1 MFLVKKISVVIV
13 VLICFLA
20 CSQESFIK
28 LQKKA
33 QEQENDGSKRPSY
46 VDSDYEVFSETIFL
60 QNMVYQP
67 IEERNAFFQLTKD
80 GDDSFNPETSVIL
93 LNEPSDNNEKNP
105 PLYQND
111 PNNNANNEKNP
122 PLYQND
128 PNNNANNE
136 KNPPLYQND
145 PNNNANNE
153 KSPFLYKP
161 KRKAKNPKLIEYSQ
175 QDFYPLKNGDI
186 MMSKE
191 GDQWL
196 IEIKSKALKR
206 FLKDQNDK
214 DRQIQTFTFNDT
226 KTQIAQFKGK
236 ISSYVYTTNDSDL
249 SLRPFYESF
258 LLEKKSDDL
267 YMVDKALDA
276 IEVSKCQMVLKKHST
291 DKLDS
296 QHKAISIDLDF
307 KKERFKSDTELF
319 LECQS

>member
-1 MFLVKKISVVIV
+1 M
-13 VLICFLA
+13 
-20 CSQESFIK
+20 
-28 LQKKA
+28 QKKA

-60 QNMVYQP
+60 QNMVHQP
-67 IEERNAFFQLTKD
+67 IKERDAFAQLTKD

-93 LNEPSDNNEKNP
+93 LNEPSDNDTKNP
-105 PLYQND
+105 PLNQNES
-111 PNNNANNEKNP
+111 NTNTANNDIKN
-122 PLYQND
+122 
-128 PNNNANNE
+128 
-136 KNPPLYQND
+136 
-145 PNNNANNE
+145 
-153 KSPFLYKP
+153 PFLYKP
-161 KRKAKNPKLIEYSQ
+161 KRKTKDPKLIEYSQ
-175 QDFYPLKNGDI
+175 QNFYPLKDGDI

-236 ISSYVYTTNDSDL
+236 ISSYVYTTNNSNL

-267 YMVDKALDA
+267 YTIGAHKALDA
-276 IEVSKCQMVLKKHST
+276 IEISKCQMVLKKHST

>member
-1 MFLVKKISVVIV
+1 MFLVKKIGVVIA
-13 VLICFLA
+13 VLMCFLA
-20 CSQESFIK
+20 CSQERFIQ

-67 IEERNAFFQLTKD
+67 TEERDAFAQLTKD
-80 GDDSFNPETSVIL
+80 GDDSFNHETSVIL
-93 LNEPSDNNEKNP
+93 LDEPSDNDTKNP
-105 PLYQND
+105 PLYQNES
-111 PNNNANNEKNP
+111 NTNTANNDTKN
-122 PLYQND
+122 
-128 PNNNANNE
+128 
-136 KNPPLYQND
+136 
-145 PNNNANNE
+145 
-153 KSPFLYKP
+153 PFLYKP
-161 KRKAKNPKLIEYSQ
+161 KRKTKDPKLIEYSQ
-175 QDFYPLKNGDI
+175 QNFYPLKDGDI

-206 FLKDQNDK
+206 FLRDQNDK

-236 ISSYVYTTNDSDL
+236 ISSYVYTTNNSDL

-258 LLEKKSDDL
+258 LLEKKSDDF
-267 YMVDKALDA
+267 YTIGAIGDKALDA
-276 IEVSKCQMVLKKHST
+276 IEISKCQMVLKKHST

>member
-1 MFLVKKISVVIV
+1 MFLVKKIGVVVV
-13 VLICFLA
+13 VLIGFLA
-20 CSQESFIK
+20 CSQERFIK

-60 QNMVYQP
+60 KNMVYQP
-67 IEERNAFFQLTKD
+67 TEERDSFAQLTKD
-80 GDDSFNPETSVIL
+80 GNDSFNPETSVIL
-93 LNEPSDNNEKNP
+93 LNEPSDNDTKNLPLNQNESNT
-105 PLYQND
+105 NT
-111 PNNNANNEKNP
+111 ANNDTKN
-122 PLYQND
+122 
-128 PNNNANNE
+128 
-136 KNPPLYQND
+136 
-145 PNNNANNE
+145 
-153 KSPFLYKP
+153 PFLYKP
-161 KRKAKNPKLIEYSQ
+161 KRKTKNPKLIEYSQ
-175 QDFYPLKNGDI
+175 QNFYPLKDGDI

-236 ISSYVYTTNDSDL
+236 ISSYVYTTNNSDL

-258 LLEKKSDDL
+258 LLEKKSDDF
-267 YMVDKALDA
+267 YTIGAIGDKALDA
-276 IEVSKCQMVLKKHST
+276 IEISKCQMVLKKHST

-319 LECQS
+319 LECLKES

>member
-1 MFLVKKISVVIV
+1 MFLVKKIGVVVV
-13 VLICFLA
+13 VLIGFLA
-20 CSQESFIK
+20 CSQERFIQ

-60 QNMVYQP
+60 QNMVHQP
-67 IEERNAFFQLTKD
+67 IKERDAFAQLTKD

-93 LNEPSDNNEKNP
+93 LNEPSDNDTKNP
-105 PLYQND
+105 PLNQNESS
-111 PNNNANNEKNP
+111 NNTASNDTKN
-122 PLYQND
+122 
-128 PNNNANNE
+128 
-136 KNPPLYQND
+136 
-145 PNNNANNE
+145 
-153 KSPFLYKP
+153 PFLYKP
-161 KRKAKNPKLIEYSQ
+161 KRKTKNPKLIEYSQ
-175 QDFYPLKNGDI
+175 QNFYPLKDGDI
-186 MMSKE
+186 VMSKE
-191 GDQWL
+191 RDQWL

-236 ISSYVYTTNDSDL
+236 ISSYVYTTNNSNL

-258 LLEKKSDDL
+258 LLEKKSDDF
-267 YMVDKALDA
+267 YTMIGDKALDA
-276 IEVSKCQMVLKKHST
+276 IEIQKCQMVLKKHST

>member
-1 MFLVKKISVVIV
+1 M
-13 VLICFLA
+13 
-20 CSQESFIK
+20 
-28 LQKKA
+28 QKKA
-33 QEQENDGSKRPSY
+33 QEQENDGSQRPSY

-67 IEERNAFFQLTKD
+67 IEERNAFFQLTNDEDNDPK
-80 GDDSFNPETSVIL
+80 ETPLIL

-105 PLYQND
+105 LLY
-111 PNNNANNEKNP
+111 PNESHNNTNNANNDIKN
-122 PLYQND
+122 
-128 PNNNANNE
+128 
-136 KNPPLYQND
+136 
-145 PNNNANNE
+145 
-153 KSPFLYKP
+153 PFLYKP
-161 KRKAKNPKLIEYSQ
+161 KRKTKNPKLIEYSQ

-186 MMSKE
+186 IMSKQ

-276 IEVSKCQMVLKKHST
+276 IEISKCQMVLKKHST

>member
-1 MFLVKKISVVIV
+1 MFLVKKIGVVIMI
-13 VLICFLA
+13 LICFLA
-20 CSQESFIK
+20 CSQERFIK

-80 GDDSFNPETSVIL
+80 EDDSFNPETSVIL
-93 LNEPSDNNEKNP
+93 LNEPSDNDTKNP
-105 PLYQND
+105 PLYPNES
-111 PNNNANNEKNP
+111 NNNTANNDTKN
-122 PLYQND
+122 
-128 PNNNANNE
+128 
-136 KNPPLYQND
+136 
-145 PNNNANNE
+145 
-153 KSPFLYKP
+153 PFLYKP

-175 QDFYPLKNGDI
+175 QDFYPLKDGDI
-186 MMSKE
+186 IMSKE

-196 IEIKSKALKR
+196 IEIQSKALKR

-236 ISSYVYTTNDSDL
+236 ISSYVYTTNNSDL

-258 LLEKKSDDL
+258 LLEKKSDDF
-267 YMVDKALDA
+267 YTIGAIGDKALDA
-276 IEVSKCQMVLKKHST
+276 IKISKCQMVLKKHST

-319 LECQS
+319 LECLKES

>member
-1 MFLVKKISVVIV
+1 MFLVKKISVVIMI
-13 VLICFLA
+13 LICFLA
-20 CSQESFIK
+20 CSQERFIQ

-33 QEQENDGSKRPSY
+33 QEQENDGSQRPSY

-80 GDDSFNPETSVIL
+80 GDDSFNPKTSVIL

-122 PLYQND
+122 
-128 PNNNANNE
+128 
-136 KNPPLYQND
+136 
-145 PNNNANNE
+145 
-153 KSPFLYKP
+153 FLYKP
-161 KRKAKNPKLIEYSQ
+161 KRKTKNPKLIEYSQ
-175 QDFYPLKNGDI
+175 QNFYPLKNGDI

-267 YMVDKALDA
+267 YTIGDKALDA
-276 IEVSKCQMVLKKHST
+276 IEISKCQMVLKKHST

>member
-1 MFLVKKISVVIV
+1 MI
-13 VLICFLA
+13 LICFLA
-20 CSQESFIK
+20 CSQERFIK

-33 QEQENDGSKRPSY
+33 QEQENDGSQRPSY

-80 GDDSFNPETSVIL
+80 GNDSFNPETSVIL
-93 LNEPSDNNEKNP
+93 LNEPSDNDTKNP
-105 PLYQND
+105 PLY
-111 PNNNANNEKNP
+111 PNESHNNTANNDTKN
-122 PLYQND
+122 
-128 PNNNANNE
+128 
-136 KNPPLYQND
+136 
-145 PNNNANNE
+145 
-153 KSPFLYKP
+153 PFLYKP

-175 QDFYPLKNGDI
+175 QNFYPLKDGDI
-186 MMSKE
+186 VMSKE

-236 ISSYVYTTNDSDL
+236 ISSYVYTTNNSDL

-258 LLEKKSDDL
+258 LLEKKSDNV
-267 YMVDKALDA
+267 YTIGDKALDT
-276 IEVSKCQMVLKKHST
+276 IEISKCQMVLKKHST

>member
-1 MFLVKKISVVIV
+1 MI
-13 VLICFLA
+13 LICFLA
-20 CSQESFIK
+20 CSQERFIK

-67 IEERNAFFQLTKD
+67 IEKRNAFFQLTKD
-80 GDDSFNPETSVIL
+80 GNDSFNPETSVIL
-93 LNEPSDNNEKNP
+93 LNEPSDNDTKNP

-122 PLYQND
+122 
-128 PNNNANNE
+128 
-136 KNPPLYQND
+136 
-145 PNNNANNE
+145 
-153 KSPFLYKP
+153 FLYKP
-161 KRKAKNPKLIEYSQ
+161 KRKTKNPKLIEYSQ
-175 QDFYPLKNGDI
+175 QNFYPLKDGDI
-186 MMSKE
+186 IMSKE

-196 IEIKSKALKR
+196 IEIQSKALKR

-236 ISSYVYTTNDSDL
+236 ISSYVYTTNNSDL

-267 YMVDKALDA
+267 YTIGAIGDKALDA
-276 IEVSKCQMVLKKHST
+276 IEISKCQMVLKKHST

>member
-1 MFLVKKISVVIV
+1 MFLVKKISVVIMI
-13 VLICFLA
+13 LICFLA
-20 CSQESFIK
+20 CSQERFIQ

-33 QEQENDGSKRPSY
+33 QEQENDGSQRPSY

-122 PLYQND
+122 
-128 PNNNANNE
+128 
-136 KNPPLYQND
+136 
-145 PNNNANNE
+145 
-153 KSPFLYKP
+153 FLYKP

-175 QDFYPLKNGDI
+175 QNFYPLKDGDI
-186 MMSKE
+186 MISKE

-196 IEIKSKALKR
+196 VEIQSKALKR

-258 LLEKKSDDL
+258 LLEKKSDNL

>member
-1 MFLVKKISVVIV
+1 MFLVKKIGVVIMILV
-13 VLICFLA
+13 CFLA

-28 LQKKA
+28 MQKKA

-80 GDDSFNPETSVIL
+80 EDNSFNPENSVIL

-105 PLYQND
+105 LSYPND
-111 PNNNANNEKNP
+111 PNNNEDNANNEKN
-122 PLYQND
+122 
-128 PNNNANNE
+128 
-136 KNPPLYQND
+136 
-145 PNNNANNE
+145 
-153 KSPFLYKP
+153 PFLYKP
-161 KRKAKNPKLIEYSQ
+161 KRKTKNPKLIEYSQ

-186 MMSKE
+186 IMSKE

-196 IEIKSKALKR
+196 IEIQSKALKR

-258 LLEKKSDDL
+258 LLEKKSDNV
-267 YMVDKALDA
+267 YTIENKALDTME
-276 IEVSKCQMVLKKHST
+276 ISKCQMVLKKHST

>member
-1 MFLVKKISVVIV
+1 M
-13 VLICFLA
+13 VLIGFLA
-20 CSQESFIK
+20 CSQERFIQ

-60 QNMVYQP
+60 QNMVHQP
-67 IEERNAFFQLTKD
+67 IKERDAFAQLTKD
-80 GDDSFNPETSVIL
+80 EDDSFNPETSVIL
-93 LNEPSDNNEKNP
+93 LDEPSDNDTKNP
-105 PLYQND
+105 PLNQNESS
-111 PNNNANNEKNP
+111 NNTASNDTKN
-122 PLYQND
+122 
-128 PNNNANNE
+128 
-136 KNPPLYQND
+136 
-145 PNNNANNE
+145 
-153 KSPFLYKP
+153 PFLYKP
-161 KRKAKNPKLIEYSQ
+161 KRKTKDPKLIEYSQ
-175 QDFYPLKNGDI
+175 QNFYPLKDGDI
-186 MMSKE
+186 VMSKE

-196 IEIKSKALKR
+196 IEIKSKSLKR

-236 ISSYVYTTNDSDL
+236 ISSYVYTTNNSNL

-258 LLEKKSDDL
+258 LLEKKSDDF
-267 YMVDKALDA
+267 YMIGAIGDKALDA
-276 IEVSKCQMVLKKHST
+276 IEIQKCQMVLKKHST

>member
-1 MFLVKKISVVIV
+1 MFLVKKIGVVIMILV
-13 VLICFLA
+13 CFLA

-28 LQKKA
+28 MQKKT

-80 GDDSFNPETSVIL
+80 EDNSFNPENSVIL
-93 LNEPSDNNEKNP
+93 LNEPSDNSETLYPNESHN
-105 PLYQND
+105 NT
-111 PNNNANNEKNP
+111 NNANNDVKN
-122 PLYQND
+122 
-128 PNNNANNE
+128 
-136 KNPPLYQND
+136 
-145 PNNNANNE
+145 
-153 KSPFLYKP
+153 PFLYKP
-161 KRKAKNPKLIEYSQ
+161 KRKTKNPKLIEYSQ

-186 MMSKE
+186 IMSKE

-196 IEIKSKALKR
+196 IEIQSKALKR

-258 LLEKKSDDL
+258 LLEKKSDNV
-267 YMVDKALDA
+267 YTIENKALDTME
-276 IEVSKCQMVLKKHST
+276 ISKCQMVLKKHST

-319 LECQS
+319 LECLKES

>member
-1 MFLVKKISVVIV
+1 MI
-13 VLICFLA
+13 LICFLA
-20 CSQESFIK
+20 CSQERFIK

-33 QEQENDGSKRPSY
+33 QEQENDGSQRPSY

-67 IEERNAFFQLTKD
+67 TEERDSFAQLTKD
-80 GDDSFNPETSVIL
+80 EDDSFNPKTSVIL

-122 PLYQND
+122 
-128 PNNNANNE
+128 
-136 KNPPLYQND
+136 
-145 PNNNANNE
+145 
-153 KSPFLYKP
+153 FLYKP
-161 KRKAKNPKLIEYSQ
+161 KRKTKNPKLIEYSQ
-175 QDFYPLKNGDI
+175 QNFYPLKDGDI
-186 MMSKE
+186 VMSRE

-236 ISSYVYTTNDSDL
+236 ISSYVYTTNNSDL

-258 LLEKKSDDL
+258 LLEKKSDNV
-267 YMVDKALDA
+267 YTIENKALDA
-276 IEVSKCQMVLKKHST
+276 IEIQKCQMVLKKHST

>member
-1 MFLVKKISVVIV
+1 MFLVKKISVVIMI
-13 VLICFLA
+13 LICFLA
-20 CSQESFIK
+20 CSQERFIK

-33 QEQENDGSKRPSY
+33 QEQENDGSQRPSY

-80 GDDSFNPETSVIL
+80 EDNSFNPETSVIL

-105 PLYQND
+105 PLYQNES
-111 PNNNANNEKNP
+111 NNNTANDDTKN
-122 PLYQND
+122 
-128 PNNNANNE
+128 
-136 KNPPLYQND
+136 
-145 PNNNANNE
+145 
-153 KSPFLYKP
+153 PFLYKP

-175 QDFYPLKNGDI
+175 QNFYPLKNGDI
-186 MMSKE
+186 IMSKE

-196 IEIKSKALKR
+196 VEIKSKALKR

-267 YMVDKALDA
+267 YTIGGKALDA

>member
-1 MFLVKKISVVIV
+1 MFLVKKIGVVVV
-13 VLICFLA
+13 VLIGFLA
-20 CSQESFIK
+20 CSQERFIQ

-60 QNMVYQP
+60 QNMVHQP
-67 IEERNAFFQLTKD
+67 IKERDAFAQLTKD
-80 GDDSFNPETSVIL
+80 EDDSFNPETSVIL
-93 LNEPSDNNEKNP
+93 LNEPSDNDTKNP
-105 PLYQND
+105 PLNQNES
-111 PNNNANNEKNP
+111 NNNTANNDIKN
-122 PLYQND
+122 
-128 PNNNANNE
+128 
-136 KNPPLYQND
+136 
-145 PNNNANNE
+145 
-153 KSPFLYKP
+153 PFLYKP
-161 KRKAKNPKLIEYSQ
+161 KRKTKDPKLIEYSQ
-175 QDFYPLKNGDI
+175 QNFYPLKDGDI
-186 MMSKE
+186 TMSKE

-196 IEIKSKALKR
+196 IKIKSKALKR

-236 ISSYVYTTNDSDL
+236 ISSYVYTTNNSNL

-258 LLEKKSDDL
+258 LLEKKSDDF
-267 YMVDKALDA
+267 YMIGAIGDKALDA
-276 IEVSKCQMVLKKHST
+276 IEIQKCQMVLKKHST

>member
-1 MFLVKKISVVIV
+1 MFLVKKIGVVVV
-13 VLICFLA
+13 VLIGFLA
-20 CSQESFIK
+20 CSQERFIQ

-60 QNMVYQP
+60 QNMVHQP
-67 IEERNAFFQLTKD
+67 IKERDAFAQLTKD
-80 GDDSFNPETSVIL
+80 EDDSFNSETSVIL
-93 LNEPSDNNEKNP
+93 LDEPSDNDTKNP
-105 PLYQND
+105 PLNQNES
-111 PNNNANNEKNP
+111 NTNTANNDVKN
-122 PLYQND
+122 
-128 PNNNANNE
+128 
-136 KNPPLYQND
+136 
-145 PNNNANNE
+145 
-153 KSPFLYKP
+153 PFLYKP
-161 KRKAKNPKLIEYSQ
+161 KRKTKDPKLIEYSQ
-175 QDFYPLKNGDI
+175 QNFYPLKDGDI
-186 MMSKE
+186 VMSKE

-236 ISSYVYTTNDSDL
+236 ISSYVYTTNNSNL
-249 SLRPFYESF
+249 SLMPFYESF
-258 LLEKKSDDL
+258 LLEKKSDDF
-267 YMVDKALDA
+267 YTIGAIGDKALDA
-276 IEVSKCQMVLKKHST
+276 IEIQKCQMVLKKHST

-307 KKERFKSDTELF
+307 KKEHFKSDTELF

>member
-1 MFLVKKISVVIV
+1 MFLVKKIGVIV
-13 VLICFLA
+13 VVLIGFLA
-20 CSQESFIK
+20 CSQERFIQ

-60 QNMVYQP
+60 KNMVYQP
-67 IEERNAFFQLTKD
+67 IKERDAFAQLTKD

-93 LNEPSDNNEKNP
+93 LNEPSDNDTKNP
-105 PLYQND
+105 PLNQNESS
-111 PNNNANNEKNP
+111 NNTASNDTKN
-122 PLYQND
+122 
-128 PNNNANNE
+128 
-136 KNPPLYQND
+136 
-145 PNNNANNE
+145 
-153 KSPFLYKP
+153 PFLYKP
-161 KRKAKNPKLIEYSQ
+161 KRKTKDPKLIEYSQ
-175 QDFYPLKNGDI
+175 QNFYPLKDGDI
-186 MMSKE
+186 IMSKE

-196 IEIKSKALKR
+196 IEIKSKSLKR

-236 ISSYVYTTNDSDL
+236 ISSYVYTTNNSDL

-258 LLEKKSDDL
+258 LLEKKSDDF
-267 YMVDKALDA
+267 YTIGDKALDA
-276 IEVSKCQMVLKKHST
+276 IEIQKCQMVLKKHST

>member
-1 MFLVKKISVVIV
+1 MFLVKKIGVVIMILV
-13 VLICFLA
+13 CFLA

-67 IEERNAFFQLTKD
+67 MEERNAFFQLTKD
-80 GDDSFNPETSVIL
+80 ENDSFNPETSVIL
-93 LNEPSDNNEKNP
+93 LNEPSDNDTKNP

-122 PLYQND
+122 
-128 PNNNANNE
+128 
-136 KNPPLYQND
+136 
-145 PNNNANNE
+145 
-153 KSPFLYKP
+153 FLYKP
-161 KRKAKNPKLIEYSQ
+161 KRKTKNPKLIEYSQ
-175 QDFYPLKNGDI
+175 QNFYPLKNGDI

-236 ISSYVYTTNDSDL
+236 ISSYVYTTNNSDL

-258 LLEKKSDDL
+258 LLEKKSDDF
-267 YMVDKALDA
+267 YTIGAIGDKALDA
-276 IEVSKCQMVLKKHST
+276 IEISKCQMVLKKHST

>member
-1 MFLVKKISVVIV
+1 MFLVKKIGVVVV
-13 VLICFLA
+13 VLMCFLA
-20 CSQESFIK
+20 CSQERFIQ

-60 QNMVYQP
+60 KNMVYQP
-67 IEERNAFFQLTKD
+67 IEEKDSFAQLTKD
-80 GDDSFNPETSVIL
+80 EDNSFNPETSVIL
-93 LNEPSDNNEKNP
+93 LNEPSGNDTKNP
-105 PLYQND
+105 PLYQNES
-111 PNNNANNEKNP
+111 NTNTANNDAKN
-122 PLYQND
+122 
-128 PNNNANNE
+128 
-136 KNPPLYQND
+136 
-145 PNNNANNE
+145 
-153 KSPFLYKP
+153 PFLYKP
-161 KRKAKNPKLIEYSQ
+161 KRKTKNPKLIEYSQ

-196 IEIKSKALKR
+196 VEIKSKALKR

-258 LLEKKSDDL
+258 LLEKKSDDF
-267 YMVDKALDA
+267 YTIGAIGDKALDA
-276 IEVSKCQMVLKKHST
+276 IEISKCQMVLKKHST

>member
-1 MFLVKKISVVIV
+1 MFLVKKIGVVVV
-13 VLICFLA
+13 VLMCFLA
-20 CSQESFIK
+20 CSQERFIQ

-60 QNMVYQP
+60 KNMVYQP
-67 IEERNAFFQLTKD
+67 TEERDSFAQLTKD
-80 GDDSFNPETSVIL
+80 ENDSFNPETSVIL
-93 LNEPSDNNEKNP
+93 LNEPSDNDTKNP
-105 PLYQND
+105 PLNQNES
-111 PNNNANNEKNP
+111 NTNTANDDTKN
-122 PLYQND
+122 
-128 PNNNANNE
+128 
-136 KNPPLYQND
+136 
-145 PNNNANNE
+145 
-153 KSPFLYKP
+153 PFLYKP
-161 KRKAKNPKLIEYSQ
+161 KRKTKNPKLIEYSQ
-175 QDFYPLKNGDI
+175 QNFYPLKDGDI
-186 MMSKE
+186 VMSKE

-236 ISSYVYTTNDSDL
+236 ISSYVYTTNNSDL
-249 SLRPFYESF
+249 SLRPFYKSF
-258 LLEKKSDDL
+258 LLEKKSDDF
-267 YMVDKALDA
+267 YTIGAIGDKALDA
-276 IEVSKCQMVLKKHST
+276 IEISKCQMVLKKHST

-319 LECQS
+319 LECLKES

>member
-1 MFLVKKISVVIV
+1 MFLVKKIGVVIMI
-13 VLICFLA
+13 LICFLA
-20 CSQESFIK
+20 CSQERFIK

-33 QEQENDGSKRPSY
+33 QEQENDGSQRPSY

-67 IEERNAFFQLTKD
+67 IEERNAFFQLTNDEDNDPK
-80 GDDSFNPETSVIL
+80 ETPLIL

-105 PLYQND
+105 LLY
-111 PNNNANNEKNP
+111 PNESHNNTNNANNDIKN
-122 PLYQND
+122 
-128 PNNNANNE
+128 
-136 KNPPLYQND
+136 
-145 PNNNANNE
+145 
-153 KSPFLYKP
+153 PFLYKP
-161 KRKAKNPKLIEYSQ
+161 KRKTKDPKLIEYSQ
-175 QDFYPLKNGDI
+175 QNFYPLKDGDI
-186 MMSKE
+186 VMSKE

-236 ISSYVYTTNDSDL
+236 ISSYVYTTNNSNL

-258 LLEKKSDDL
+258 LLEKKSDDF
-267 YMVDKALDA
+267 YTIGAIGDKALDA
-276 IEVSKCQMVLKKHST
+276 IEIQKCQMVLKKHST

-319 LECQS
+319 LECLKES

>member
-1 MFLVKKISVVIV
+1 MI
-13 VLICFLA
+13 LICFLA

-60 QNMVYQP
+60 KNMVYQP
-67 IEERNAFFQLTKD
+67 TEERDSFAQLTKD
-80 GDDSFNPETSVIL
+80 ENDSFNPETSVIL

-122 PLYQND
+122 
-128 PNNNANNE
+128 
-136 KNPPLYQND
+136 
-145 PNNNANNE
+145 
-153 KSPFLYKP
+153 FLYKP

-175 QDFYPLKNGDI
+175 QNFYPLKNGDI
-186 MMSKE
+186 VMSKE

-236 ISSYVYTTNDSDL
+236 ISSYVYTTNNSDL

-258 LLEKKSDDL
+258 LLEKKSDDF
-267 YMVDKALDA
+267 YTIGAIGDKALDA
-276 IEVSKCQMVLKKHST
+276 IEISKCQMVLKKHST

>member
-1 MFLVKKISVVIV
+1 MI
-13 VLICFLA
+13 LICFLA
-20 CSQESFIK
+20 CSQERFIK

-33 QEQENDGSKRPSY
+33 QEQENDGSQRPSY
-46 VDSDYEVFSETIFL
+46 VDSDHEVFSETIFL

-80 GDDSFNPETSVIL
+80 GNDSFNPETSVIL
-93 LNEPSDNNEKNP
+93 LNEPSDNDTKNP
-105 PLYQND
+105 PLY
-111 PNNNANNEKNP
+111 PNESHNNTNNANNDTKN
-122 PLYQND
+122 L
-128 PNNNANNE
+128 
-136 KNPPLYQND
+136 
-145 PNNNANNE
+145 
-153 KSPFLYKP
+153 FLYKP
-161 KRKAKNPKLIEYSQ
+161 KRKTKNPKLIEYSQ

-186 MMSKE
+186 IMSKE

-196 IEIKSKALKR
+196 VEIKSKALKR

-249 SLRPFYESF
+249 SLRPFYKSF

-276 IEVSKCQMVLKKHST
+276 IEISKCQMVLKKHST

-319 LECQS
+319 LECLKGS

>member
-1 MFLVKKISVVIV
+1 MFLVKKIGVVVV
-13 VLICFLA
+13 VLMCFLA
-20 CSQESFIK
+20 CSQERFIQ

-60 QNMVYQP
+60 QNMVHQP
-67 IEERNAFFQLTKD
+67 IKERDAFAQLTNNE
-80 GDDSFNPETSVIL
+80 DDSFNPETSVIL
-93 LNEPSDNNEKNP
+93 LNEPSDNDAKNPPLNQNESNNNAASNDTKNP
-105 PLYQND
+105 PLY
-111 PNNNANNEKNP
+111 PNESHNNTNNANNDIKN
-122 PLYQND
+122 
-128 PNNNANNE
+128 
-136 KNPPLYQND
+136 
-145 PNNNANNE
+145 
-153 KSPFLYKP
+153 PFLYK

-186 MMSKE
+186 IMSKQ

-267 YMVDKALDA
+267 YTIGDKALDA

>member
-1 MFLVKKISVVIV
+1 M

-20 CSQESFIK
+20 CSQERFIK

-33 QEQENDGSKRPSY
+33 QEQENDGSQRPSY

-80 GDDSFNPETSVIL
+80 EDDSFNPETSVIL

-105 PLYQND
+105 PLNQNES
-111 PNNNANNEKNP
+111 NTNTANNDTKN
-122 PLYQND
+122 
-128 PNNNANNE
+128 
-136 KNPPLYQND
+136 
-145 PNNNANNE
+145 
-153 KSPFLYKP
+153 PFLYKP

-175 QDFYPLKNGDI
+175 QNFYPLKNGDI
-186 MMSKE
+186 MISKE

-196 IEIKSKALKR
+196 VEIKSKALKR

-267 YMVDKALDA
+267 YTIGDKALDT
-276 IEVSKCQMVLKKHST
+276 IEISKCQMVLKKHST

>member
-1 MFLVKKISVVIV
+1 MFLVKKIGVVVV
-13 VLICFLA
+13 VLIGFLA
-20 CSQESFIK
+20 CSQERFIQ

-67 IEERNAFFQLTKD
+67 IKERDAFAQLTKD
-80 GDDSFNPETSVIL
+80 EDDSFNHETSVIL
-93 LNEPSDNNEKNP
+93 LDEPSDNDTKNP
-105 PLYQND
+105 PLNQNES
-111 PNNNANNEKNP
+111 NNSAANNDIKN
-122 PLYQND
+122 
-128 PNNNANNE
+128 
-136 KNPPLYQND
+136 
-145 PNNNANNE
+145 
-153 KSPFLYKP
+153 PFLYKP
-161 KRKAKNPKLIEYSQ
+161 KRKTKDPKLIEYSQ
-175 QDFYPLKNGDI
+175 QNFYPLKDGDI
-186 MMSKE
+186 VMSKE

-236 ISSYVYTTNDSDL
+236 ISSYVYTTNNSNL

-258 LLEKKSDDL
+258 LLEKKSDDF
-267 YMVDKALDA
+267 YTIGAIGDKALDA
-276 IEVSKCQMVLKKHST
+276 IEIQKCQMVLKKHST

>member
-1 MFLVKKISVVIV
+1 MFLVKKIGVVIMI
-13 VLICFLA
+13 LICFLA
-20 CSQESFIK
+20 CSQERFIK

-33 QEQENDGSKRPSY
+33 QEQENDGSQRPSY

-80 GDDSFNPETSVIL
+80 EDNSFNPETSVIL

-105 PLYQND
+105 PLY
-111 PNNNANNEKNP
+111 P
-122 PLYQND
+122 
-128 PNNNANNE
+128 
-136 KNPPLYQND
+136 ND

-161 KRKAKNPKLIEYSQ
+161 KRKTKNPKLIEYSQ

-196 IEIKSKALKR
+196 VEIQSKALKR

-258 LLEKKSDDL
+258 LLEKKSDNV
-267 YMVDKALDA
+267 YTIENKALDT
-276 IEVSKCQMVLKKHST
+276 IEISKCQMVLKKHST

>member
-1 MFLVKKISVVIV
+1 MFLVKKIGVVVV
-13 VLICFLA
+13 VLIGFLA
-20 CSQESFIK
+20 CSQERFIQ

-60 QNMVYQP
+60 QNMVHHPIKERDAFVQP
-67 IEERNAFFQLTKD
+67 TKD

-93 LNEPSDNNEKNP
+93 LNEPSDNDTKNP
-105 PLYQND
+105 PLNQNESS
-111 PNNNANNEKNP
+111 NNTASNDTKN
-122 PLYQND
+122 
-128 PNNNANNE
+128 
-136 KNPPLYQND
+136 
-145 PNNNANNE
+145 
-153 KSPFLYKP
+153 PFLYKP
-161 KRKAKNPKLIEYSQ
+161 KRKTKDPKLIEYSQ
-175 QDFYPLKNGDI
+175 QNFYPLKDGDI
-186 MMSKE
+186 IMSKE
-191 GDQWL
+191 GNQWL

-206 FLKDQNDK
+206 FLKDQNNK

-236 ISSYVYTTNDSDL
+236 ISSYVYTTNNSNL

-258 LLEKKSDDL
+258 LLEKKSDDF
-267 YMVDKALDA
+267 YMIGAIGDKALDA
-276 IEVSKCQMVLKKHST
+276 IEIQKCQMVLKKHST

>member
-1 MFLVKKISVVIV
+1 MFLVKKIGVVVV
-13 VLICFLA
+13 VLMCFLA
-20 CSQESFIK
+20 CSQERFIQ

-60 QNMVYQP
+60 KNMVYQP
-67 IEERNAFFQLTKD
+67 AEERDSFAQLTKD
-80 GDDSFNPETSVIL
+80 ENNSFNPETSVVL
-93 LNEPSDNNEKNP
+93 LNEPSDNDTKNP
-105 PLYQND
+105 PLYQNES
-111 PNNNANNEKNP
+111 NNNTANNDTKN
-122 PLYQND
+122 
-128 PNNNANNE
+128 
-136 KNPPLYQND
+136 
-145 PNNNANNE
+145 
-153 KSPFLYKP
+153 PFLYKP
-161 KRKAKNPKLIEYSQ
+161 KRKTKDPKLIEYSQ
-175 QDFYPLKNGDI
+175 QNFYPLKNGDI

-236 ISSYVYTTNDSDL
+236 ISSYVYTTNNSDL

-258 LLEKKSDDL
+258 LLEKKSDNL
-267 YMVDKALDA
+267 YTIGDKALDA
-276 IEVSKCQMVLKKHST
+276 IEISKCQMVLKKHST

-319 LECQS
+319 LECLKES

>member
-1 MFLVKKISVVIV
+1 MILV
-13 VLICFLA
+13 CFLA
-20 CSQESFIK
+20 CSQERFIK

-67 IEERNAFFQLTKD
+67 IEERDSFAQLTKD
-80 GDDSFNPETSVIL
+80 ENDSFNPETSVIL
-93 LNEPSDNNEKNP
+93 LNEPSDNDTKNP
-105 PLYQND
+105 PLNQNES
-111 PNNNANNEKNP
+111 NTNTANNDIKN
-122 PLYQND
+122 
-128 PNNNANNE
+128 
-136 KNPPLYQND
+136 
-145 PNNNANNE
+145 
-153 KSPFLYKP
+153 PFLYKP
-161 KRKAKNPKLIEYSQ
+161 KRKTKDPKLIEYSQ
-175 QDFYPLKNGDI
+175 QNFYPLKDGDI
-186 MMSKE
+186 VMSKE

-236 ISSYVYTTNDSDL
+236 ISSYVYTTNNSDL
-249 SLRPFYESF
+249 SLRPFYKSF
-258 LLEKKSDDL
+258 LLEKKSDDF
-267 YMVDKALDA
+267 YTIGAIGDKALDA
-276 IEVSKCQMVLKKHST
+276 IEISKCQMVLKKHST

>member
-1 MFLVKKISVVIV
+1 MFLFKKIGVVVV
-13 VLICFLA
+13 VLIGFLA
-20 CSQESFIK
+20 CSQERFIQ

-33 QEQENDGSKRPSY
+33 QEQENDGSKRPNY
-46 VDSDYEVFSETIFL
+46 VDSDYEIFSETIFL
-60 QNMVYQP
+60 QNMVHQP
-67 IEERNAFFQLTKD
+67 IKERDAFVQPTKD

-93 LNEPSDNNEKNP
+93 LDEPSDNDTKSP
-105 PLYQND
+105 PLNQNES
-111 PNNNANNEKNP
+111 NNNTANNDTKN
-122 PLYQND
+122 
-128 PNNNANNE
+128 
-136 KNPPLYQND
+136 
-145 PNNNANNE
+145 
-153 KSPFLYKP
+153 PFLYKP
-161 KRKAKNPKLIEYSQ
+161 KRKTKNPKLIEYSQ
-175 QDFYPLKNGDI
+175 QNFYPLKDGDI
-186 MMSKE
+186 IMSKE

-196 IEIKSKALKR
+196 IEIKSKSLKR

-236 ISSYVYTTNDSDL
+236 ISSYVYTTNNSNL

-258 LLEKKSDDL
+258 LLEKKSDDF
-267 YMVDKALDA
+267 YTIGAIGDKALDA
-276 IEVSKCQMVLKKHST
+276 IEIQKCQMVLKKHST

>member
-1 MFLVKKISVVIV
+1 MFLVKKIGVVVV
-13 VLICFLA
+13 VLIGFLA
-20 CSQESFIK
+20 CSQERFIQ

-67 IEERNAFFQLTKD
+67 TEERDAFAQLTKD
-80 GDDSFNPETSVIL
+80 EDDFFNPETSVIL
-93 LNEPSDNNEKNP
+93 LNEPSDNDTKNP
-105 PLYQND
+105 PLNQNES
-111 PNNNANNEKNP
+111 NTNTANNDTKN
-122 PLYQND
+122 
-128 PNNNANNE
+128 
-136 KNPPLYQND
+136 
-145 PNNNANNE
+145 
-153 KSPFLYKP
+153 PFLYKP
-161 KRKAKNPKLIEYSQ
+161 KRKTKDPKLIEYSQ
-175 QDFYPLKNGDI
+175 QNFYPLKDGDI
-186 MMSKE
+186 VMSKE

-236 ISSYVYTTNDSDL
+236 ISSYVYTTNNSNL

-258 LLEKKSDDL
+258 LLEKKSDDF
-267 YMVDKALDA
+267 YTIGAIGDKALDA
-276 IEVSKCQMVLKKHST
+276 IEIQKCQMVLKKHST

>member
-1 MFLVKKISVVIV
+1 MFLVKKIGVVVV
-13 VLICFLA
+13 VLIGFLA
-20 CSQESFIK
+20 CSQERFIQ

-60 QNMVYQP
+60 QNMVHHPIKERDAFVQP
-67 IEERNAFFQLTKD
+67 TKD
-80 GDDSFNPETSVIL
+80 EDDSFNPETSVIL
-93 LNEPSDNNEKNP
+93 LDEPSDNDTKNP
-105 PLYQND
+105 PLNQNES
-111 PNNNANNEKNP
+111 NNNTANNDTKN
-122 PLYQND
+122 
-128 PNNNANNE
+128 
-136 KNPPLYQND
+136 
-145 PNNNANNE
+145 
-153 KSPFLYKP
+153 PFLYKP
-161 KRKAKNPKLIEYSQ
+161 KRKTKDPKLIEYSQ
-175 QDFYPLKNGDI
+175 QNFYPLKDGDI
-186 MMSKE
+186 VMSKE

-196 IEIKSKALKR
+196 IEIKSRALKR

-214 DRQIQTFTFNDT
+214 NRQIQTFTFNDT

-236 ISSYVYTTNDSDL
+236 ISSYVYTTNNSDL

-258 LLEKKSDDL
+258 LLEKKSDDF
-267 YMVDKALDA
+267 YTIGDKALDA
-276 IEVSKCQMVLKKHST
+276 IEIHKCQMVLKKHST

>member
-1 MFLVKKISVVIV
+1 MFLVKKIGVVVV
-13 VLICFLA
+13 VLIGFLA
-20 CSQESFIK
+20 CSQESFIQ

-60 QNMVYQP
+60 QSMVHQP
-67 IEERNAFFQLTKD
+67 IKERDAFAQLTKD

-93 LNEPSDNNEKNP
+93 LDEPSDNDTKNP
-105 PLYQND
+105 PLNQNES
-111 PNNNANNEKNP
+111 NNNTANNDVKN
-122 PLYQND
+122 
-128 PNNNANNE
+128 
-136 KNPPLYQND
+136 
-145 PNNNANNE
+145 
-153 KSPFLYKP
+153 PFLYKP
-161 KRKAKNPKLIEYSQ
+161 KRKTKDPKLIEYSQ
-175 QDFYPLKNGDI
+175 QNFYPLKDGDI
-186 MMSKE
+186 IMSKK

-206 FLKDQNDK
+206 FLKDQNNK

-236 ISSYVYTTNDSDL
+236 ISSYVYTTNNSNL

-258 LLEKKSDDL
+258 LLEKKSDDF
-267 YMVDKALDA
+267 YTIGDKALDA
-276 IEVSKCQMVLKKHST
+276 IEIQKCQMVLKKHST

>member
-1 MFLVKKISVVIV
+1 M
-13 VLICFLA
+13 VLIGFLA
-20 CSQESFIK
+20 CSQERFIQ

-60 QNMVYQP
+60 QNMVHQP
-67 IEERNAFFQLTKD
+67 IKERDAFAQPTKD
-80 GDDSFNPETSVIL
+80 EDDSFNPETSVIL
-93 LNEPSDNNEKNP
+93 LNEPSDNDTKNP
-105 PLYQND
+105 PLNQNESND
-111 PNNNANNEKNP
+111 NAANNDTKN
-122 PLYQND
+122 
-128 PNNNANNE
+128 
-136 KNPPLYQND
+136 
-145 PNNNANNE
+145 
-153 KSPFLYKP
+153 PFLYKP
-161 KRKAKNPKLIEYSQ
+161 KRKTKDPKLIEYSQ
-175 QDFYPLKNGDI
+175 QNFYPLKDGDI
-186 MMSKE
+186 VMSKE

-236 ISSYVYTTNDSDL
+236 ISSYVYTTNNSNL

-258 LLEKKSDDL
+258 LLEKKSDDF
-267 YMVDKALDA
+267 YTIGAIGDKALDA
-276 IEVSKCQMVLKKHST
+276 IEIQKCQMVLKKHST

>member
-1 MFLVKKISVVIV
+1 MFLVKKIGVVVV
-13 VLICFLA
+13 VLIGFLA
-20 CSQESFIK
+20 CSQERFIQ

-67 IEERNAFFQLTKD
+67 IKERDAFVQLTKD

-93 LNEPSDNNEKNP
+93 LNEPSDNDTKNP
-105 PLYQND
+105 PLNQNES
-111 PNNNANNEKNP
+111 NTNTANNDTKN
-122 PLYQND
+122 
-128 PNNNANNE
+128 
-136 KNPPLYQND
+136 
-145 PNNNANNE
+145 
-153 KSPFLYKP
+153 PFLYKP
-161 KRKAKNPKLIEYSQ
+161 KRKTKDPKLIEYSQ
-175 QDFYPLKNGDI
+175 QNFYPLKDGDI
-186 MMSKE
+186 IMSKE

-236 ISSYVYTTNDSDL
+236 ISSYVYTTNNSNL

-258 LLEKKSDDL
+258 LLEKKSDDF
-267 YMVDKALDA
+267 YMIGAIGDKALDA
-276 IEVSKCQMVLKKHST
+276 IEIQKCQMVLKKHST

>member
-1 MFLVKKISVVIV
+1 M
-13 VLICFLA
+13 
-20 CSQESFIK
+20 
-28 LQKKA
+28 QKKA

-67 IEERNAFFQLTKD
+67 IEAIEERNSFAQLTKD
-80 GDDSFNPETSVIL
+80 ENDSFNPETSVIL
-93 LNEPSDNNEKNP
+93 LNEPSDNDTKN
-105 PLYQND
+105 L
-111 PNNNANNEKNP
+111 
-122 PLYQND
+122 
-128 PNNNANNE
+128 
-136 KNPPLYQND
+136 
-145 PNNNANNE
+145 
-153 KSPFLYKP
+153 FLYKP
-161 KRKAKNPKLIEYSQ
+161 KRKTKNPKLIEYSQ
-175 QDFYPLKNGDI
+175 QNFYPLKDGDI
-186 MMSKE
+186 MISKE

-236 ISSYVYTTNDSDL
+236 ISSYVYTTNNSDL

>member
-1 MFLVKKISVVIV
+1 MFLVKKIGVVIMI
-13 VLICFLA
+13 LIGFLA
-20 CSQESFIK
+20 CSQERFIQ

-60 QNMVYQP
+60 KNMVYQP
-67 IEERNAFFQLTKD
+67 IEERDAFAQLTKD
-80 GDDSFNPETSVIL
+80 ESDSFNPKTSVIL

-122 PLYQND
+122 
-128 PNNNANNE
+128 
-136 KNPPLYQND
+136 
-145 PNNNANNE
+145 
-153 KSPFLYKP
+153 FLYKP
-161 KRKAKNPKLIEYSQ
+161 KRKTKNPKLIEYSQ
-175 QDFYPLKNGDI
+175 QNFYPLKDGDI
-186 MMSKE
+186 IMSKE

-196 IEIKSKALKR
+196 VEIKSKALKR

-236 ISSYVYTTNDSDL
+236 ISSYVYTTNNSDL

-267 YMVDKALDA
+267 YTIGDKALDT
-276 IEVSKCQMVLKKHST
+276 IEISKCQMVLKKHST

-319 LECQS
+319 LECLKES

>member
-1 MFLVKKISVVIV
+1 MI
-13 VLICFLA
+13 LICFLA
-20 CSQESFIK
+20 CSQERFIK

-67 IEERNAFFQLTKD
+67 IEERNAFFQLTNDEDNDPK
-80 GDDSFNPETSVIL
+80 ETPLIL

-111 PNNNANNEKNP
+111 LHNNANN
-122 PLYQND
+122 
-128 PNNNANNE
+128 NE
-136 KNPPLYQND
+136 KN
-145 PNNNANNE
+145 
-153 KSPFLYKP
+153 PFLYKP
-161 KRKAKNPKLIEYSQ
+161 KRKTKNPKLIEYSQ

-186 MMSKE
+186 IMSKE

-267 YMVDKALDA
+267 YTIGDKALDA
-276 IEVSKCQMVLKKHST
+276 IEISKCQMVLKKHST